1 MTWYWAFFISEWA
14 IRIGLTLH
22 LLRKRNLPSNKLA
35 WLCVIYVIPYLGLVL
50 YLMLGGGRLSRRRA
64 KKIRKAQKVS
74 PANVWRNRREAVLTQ
89 PPMDDFSR
97 NMMRQAEHVGG
108 MFAVAGNSVD
118 FLADTET
125 MVQRLTQDIDKAK
138 HHCHLLFYIFQADVM
153 GQLVGSALLRARQR
167 GVECRLLVDDAGS
180 WAFVRHSQLVKE
192 LKAAGVQV
200 TAALEVSYIRR
211 GLERLD
217 MRNHR
222 KLAIIDGEIAYAG
235 SQNIVEPDFGHRRA
249 GAWVDLTGRFTG
261 PIVGQMQ
268 SVFNHD
274 WTYETEEQLL
284 TEAYFPQPAF
294 TGEVVAQAV
303 PTGPSYDTGDFHRVL
318 LAGINNAQRRIIITS
333 PYLVPDEAMMIALS
347 MASDRGVHVILVLPK
362 NSDHW
367 VVSAAGKAYYQPLLE
382 SGVRIYLYQPGL
394 LHSKTVTIDDS
405 MALLGSSNLDVRSFY
420 LNFELSILMYGANI
434 TAQLRQAQQSYINQS
449 IEIDL
454 KRWLQRP
461 AWRTYGDQAMALLSP
476 LL

>member
-1 MTWYWAFFISEWA
+1 LTWYWAFFISEWA
-14 IRIGLTLH
+14 IRIGLTFH
-22 LLRKRNLPSNKLA
+22 LLKKRTLPSNKLA

-64 KKIRKAQKVS
+64 KKIRKAQQVS

-89 PPMDDFSR
+89 PPMDDFAK

-108 MFAVAGNSVD
+108 MFAVAGNSID
-118 FLADTET
+118 FLSDTQS
-125 MVQRLTQDIDKAK
+125 MVDRLIKDIDHSR
-138 HHCHLLFYIFQADVM
+138 HHCHLLFYIFQPDVM
-153 GQLVGSALLRARQR
+153 GQLVASALMRASSR

-180 WAFVRHSQLVKE
+180 WAFVRNSALIHE
-192 LKAAGVQV
+192 LRAAGVQV
-200 TAALEVSYIRR
+200 VPALEVSYIRR

-261 PIVGQMQ
+261 PVVGQMQ

-284 TEAYFPQPAF
+284 TEKYFPQPTF
-294 TGEVVAQAV
+294 TGEVVAQSV

-318 LAGINNAQRRIIITS
+318 LTGINSAQRRIIITS
-333 PYLVPDEAMMIALS
+333 PYLVPDESTMIALS
-347 MASDRGVHVILVLPK
+347 MASDRGVNVWLVLPK
-362 NSDHW
+362 MSDHW
-367 VVSAAGKAYYQPLLE
+367 VVSAAGKAYYAPLLE
-382 SGVRIYLYQPGL
+382 SGVRIFLYQPGL
-394 LHSKTVTIDDS
+394 LHAKTVTIDDS

-420 LNFELSILMYGANI
+420 LNFELSILMYGGNI
-434 TAQLRQAQQSYINQS
+434 TSQLRQAQQSYINQS
-449 IEIDL
+449 VEIDL
-454 KRWLQRP
+454 KRWLKRP